1 MQNELNDLISS
12 FVELPTE
19 EKPKEII
26 NELKNQVALAQDLCN
41 KFGVEE
47 QMLLNREMADVNKEN
62 PTIDDYFEAIYAYS
76 KTLEDCNGRLL
87 NRLSDILQQYMGE

>member
-1 MQNELNDLISS
+1 
-12 FVELPTE
+12 
-19 EKPKEII
+19 
-26 NELKNQVALAQDLCN
+26 
-41 KFGVEE
+41 
-47 QMLLNREMADVNKEN
+47 MLLNREMADVNKEN